1 MVLCYNENSYI
12 IISHIDNIEVI
23 SIKKFVCFIFVLA
36 FILIYCN
43 NIDSKQKI
51 RLVNTVSQY
60 QKPTVILD
68 AGHGGFDGGAVKGVT
83 LEKDINLQFALSLE
97 CFFKAFGFSVVMT
110 RTTDNGTQDSG
121 LNTIREKKV
130 SDIKNRLNL
139 IENTDIECFISLH
152 QNIFQI
158 EKYSGTQ
165 VFFGQTNAF
174 SRIYAEN
181 IQGFVKQN
189 LQPENTRSIK
199 GCERNIYLMY
209 HTTKPAVLVECGFM
223 SNYNELSKLLD
234 ENYQNKLNF
243 CIINGILNGRKSIFN
258 G

>member
-1 MVLCYNENSYI
+1 VVN
-12 IISHIDNIEVI
+12 
-23 SIKKFVCFIFVLA
+23 IKKCVCFVCVFA

-51 RLVNTVSQY
+51 RLVNSVSQY
-60 QKPTVILD
+60 QKPTIVLD
-68 AGHGGFDGGAVKGVT
+68 AGHGGFDGGAVKGEI

-97 CFFKAFGFSVVMT
+97 CFLKAFGFSVIMT
-110 RTTDNGTQDSG
+110 RTSDNGTQDDG

-139 IENTDIECFISLH
+139 IENTEIECFISLH
-152 QNIFQI
+152 QNIFGV

-165 VFFGQTNAF
+165 VFYGQTNNT
-174 SRIYAEN
+174 SKIYAQN
-181 IQGFVKQN
+181 IQNFVKQK
-189 LQPENTRSIK
+189 LQSENTRSVK

-209 HTTKPAVLVECGFM
+209 HTSKPAVLVECGFM
-223 SNYNELSKLLD
+223 SNYNELKQLLD

-243 CIINGILNGRKSIFN
+243 CILNGILMGRKSIFN

>member
-1 MVLCYNENSYI
+1 MVN
-12 IISHIDNIEVI
+12 
-23 SIKKFVCFIFVLA
+23 IKKCVCFVCVFA

-51 RLVNTVSQY
+51 RLVNSVSQY
-60 QKPTVILD
+60 QKPTIVLD
-68 AGHGGFDGGAVKGVT
+68 AGHGGFDGGAVKDEI

-97 CFFKAFGFSVVMT
+97 CFLKAFGFSVIMT
-110 RTTDNGTQDSG
+110 RTSDNGTQDDG

-130 SDIKNRLNL
+130 SDIKNRLDL
-139 IENTDIECFISLH
+139 IENTEIECFISLH
-152 QNIFQI
+152 QNIYGV

-165 VFFGQTNAF
+165 VFYGKANNT
-174 SRIYAEN
+174 SKIYAQN
-181 IQGFVKQN
+181 IQNFVKQK
-189 LQPENTRSIK
+189 LQSENTRSVK

-209 HTTKPAVLVECGFM
+209 HTSKPAVLVECGFM
-223 SNYNELSKLLD
+223 SNYNELKQLLD

-243 CIINGILNGRKSIFN
+243 CILNGILMGRKSIFN